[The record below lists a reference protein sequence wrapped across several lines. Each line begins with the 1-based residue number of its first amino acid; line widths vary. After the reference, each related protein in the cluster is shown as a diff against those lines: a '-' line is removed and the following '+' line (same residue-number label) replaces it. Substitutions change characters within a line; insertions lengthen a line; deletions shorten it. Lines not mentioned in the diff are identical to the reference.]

1 MAVPL
6 ARSNSFP
13 PFGAGHSRFIEAG
26 LSDRSSRRISMI
38 SLKVI
43 TATTLPAT
51 PGDVWP
57 LLVDSRMDRRPRSP
71 VFYLGVPR
79 PVECA
84 LPSGV
89 GGVGAARECRAA
101 EGVIRQRIT
110 RWQPASVLEFRMQ
123 ETDLPFR
130 VPPLRGRD
138 RRAVRAD
145 GTGVRSYGPDAYHNG
160 HHKRP
165 ISCLEGH
172 RSRRRTE
179 VRTPVCLQLLAT
191 AERAATSQL
200 LNSTATCRWWMAMK
214 SSGAAAG
221 K

>member
-1 MAVPL
+1 
-6 ARSNSFP
+6 
-13 PFGAGHSRFIEAG
+13 
-26 LSDRSSRRISMI
+26 MI

-130 VPPLRGRD
+130 RFVAG
-138 RRAVRAD
+138 
-145 GTGVRSYGPDAYHNG
+145 
-160 HHKRP
+160 
-165 ISCLEGH
+165 I
-172 RSRRRTE
+172 
-179 VRTPVCLQLLAT
+179 
-191 AERAATSQL
+191 AERFELMELAYGR
-200 LNSTATCRWWMAMK
+200 TARTRTTTVTISGPFPALKAIALGVGLK
-214 SSGAAAG
+214 SVHRFVFSCWRRQSGRQPASC
-221 K
+221 